1 MTVSSRIKGRYP
13 QFGLEGEN
21 EDVEQ
26 HDAGGGEFR
35 AGAENE
41 TEKGAKGRFDGG
53 HGVFLRK
60 DEFRDEGAEKGTHD
74 HADGRVDEPDE
85 KTDDGAPAAGL
96 GAAGKFR
103 EIGGY
108 HIVEDGDDDGD
119 REPDEQ
125 EGQGHR
131 LVAPVRAAAP
141 EVEEQQ
147 AHPAQRRAGQAGDDA
162 SDDAG
167 DPQGEGKYGDKG
179 FHFAKVL
186 IIFVGNKTHTDMFAK
201 DVYVN
206 RRRTLLEKM
215 RGAGESGVILL
226 VGNAEAPAQYK
237 DNCYK
242 WRQDSTWLYYMG
254 LDDPMYAAIL
264 DIDSGEETIFADD
277 VEIGDIIWMGPQ
289 PTVASKAALVGV
301 ANSAPYA
308 QVDKAV
314 KAAIKAG
321 RKVHYIAPS
330 RYFNKLRL
338 MEMIGRARIDL
349 GVSEP
354 LTKAIISMRLIKEP
368 VEIAA
373 IDAACDL
380 GFKMHCDLG
389 FKMHSVA
396 RDSIRLGIVEQDI
409 VGKMEGVALAEGW
422 GVSFPTIL
430 TQHGETLHNHLHDKV
445 IEPGKLMVIDAGV
458 ESNEHYASDF
468 TRTYPTS
475 GKFTPKQHEVYQIVC
490 DCNELAFSLVKPG
503 ITYREVH
510 LATARKMLEGL
521 SALGLVHGDLDEM
534 VALGIA
540 GLFQPHGLGHNMG
553 LDVHDMEDLNENWV
567 GYDPDQARAKQLGL
581 GSLRMARRLQPG
593 HVITDEPG
601 IYFIPALIGQWKREG
616 TGKGFVNFDKLE
628 SYYDFGGIRLEDD
641 VLVTEDGARRL
652 GAQRLPIFPDD
663 VENAMAR

>member
-1 MTVSSRIKGRYP
+1 
-13 QFGLEGEN
+13 
-21 EDVEQ
+21 
-26 HDAGGGEFR
+26 
-35 AGAENE
+35 
-41 TEKGAKGRFDGG
+41 
-53 HGVFLRK
+53 
-60 DEFRDEGAEKGTHD
+60 
-74 HADGRVDEPDE
+74 
-85 KTDDGAPAAGL
+85 
-96 GAAGKFR
+96 
-103 EIGGY
+103 
-108 HIVEDGDDDGD
+108 
-119 REPDEQ
+119 
-125 EGQGHR
+125 
-131 LVAPVRAAAP
+131 
-141 EVEEQQ
+141 
-147 AHPAQRRAGQAGDDA
+147 
-162 SDDAG
+162 
-167 DPQGEGKYGDKG
+167 
-179 FHFAKVL
+179 
-186 IIFVGNKTHTDMFAK
+186 MFAK
-201 DVYVN
+201 EVYVN

-264 DIDSGEETIFADD
+264 DIDSGEETVFADD

-289 PTVASKAALVGV
+289 PTVASKAELVGV
-301 ANSAPYA
+301 ANSAPYGK
-308 QVDKAV
+308 VDEAV
-314 KAAIKAG
+314 KAAVQAG
-321 RKVHYIAPS
+321 RKVHHVAPS
-330 RYFNKLRL
+330 RYFNTIRL
-338 MEMIGRARIDL
+338 KEML
-349 GVSEP
+349 GKVEPSET
-354 LTKAIISMRLIKEP
+354 LTKAVISMRLIKDLE
-368 VEIAA
+368 EISA
-373 IDAACDL
+373 IDHA
-380 GFKMHCDLG
+380 CDLG

-396 RDSIRLGIVEQDI
+396 RDSIRLGIIEQEI

-475 GKFTPKQHEVYQIVC
+475 GKFTQKQREVYQIVC
-490 DCNELAFSLVKPG
+490 DCNELAFKLVKPG
-503 ITYREVH
+503 ITYRDVH

-567 GYDPDQARAKQLGL
+567 GYDPDQTRAKQLGL
-581 GSLRMARRLQPG
+581 GSLRMARRLRTG

-601 IYFIPALIGQWKREG
+601 IYFIPALIEKWKADG
-616 TGKGFVNFDKLE
+616 TGKGFVNFEKLE

-641 VLVTEDGARRL
+641 LLVIPDGARRL
-652 GAQRLPIFPDD
+652 GARRLPIQPGD
-663 VENAMAR
+663 VEAAMAR